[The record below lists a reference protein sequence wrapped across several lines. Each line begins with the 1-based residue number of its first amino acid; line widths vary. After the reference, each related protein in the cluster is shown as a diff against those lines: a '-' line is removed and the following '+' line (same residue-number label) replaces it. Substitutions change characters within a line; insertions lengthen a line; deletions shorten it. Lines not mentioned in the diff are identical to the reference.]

1 MTLTPFS
8 RRRAKEIKIG
18 KVKIGGRNPIA
29 IQSMTKVPTKDS
41 RGAIAQIK
49 ELENAGC
56 DIARLAVRDE
66 QDARAIADIKPAV
79 KIPLVAD
86 IHFNWELAL
95 CAVKS
100 GADKVRLN
108 PGKHL

>member
-8 RRRAKEIKIG
+8 RRRAKEIRIG

-49 ELENAGC
+49 ELEDAGC
-56 DIARLAVRDE
+56 QIVRVAIRDE
-66 QDARAIADIKPAV
+66 QDASAIADIKPAV

-86 IHFNWELAL
+86 IHFNWELAIR
-95 CAVKS
+95 AIKA

-108 PGKHL
+108 PGNI